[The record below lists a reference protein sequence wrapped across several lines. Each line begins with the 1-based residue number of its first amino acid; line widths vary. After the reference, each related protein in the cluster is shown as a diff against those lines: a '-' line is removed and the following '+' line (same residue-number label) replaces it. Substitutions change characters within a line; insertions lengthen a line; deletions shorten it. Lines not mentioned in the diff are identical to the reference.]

1 VAATSIL
8 MAWTELGPDGRIM
21 PLLEMEADG
30 GTLREDRKSGTFQ
43 RALARIYRRGS
54 LVARLRAPR
63 VEATLAA
70 HRVEARGGVVLT
82 SVQPEGLRVDADRV
96 AWLLDQSRVVAIG
109 RVRFVQTDAASGTRV
124 AEGGE
129 FRQATLDT
137 KRWRLTIP

>member
-1 VAATSIL
+1 
-8 MAWTELGPDGRIM
+8 
-21 PLLEMEADG
+21 
-30 GTLREDRKSGTFQ
+30 
-43 RALARIYRRGS
+43 
-54 LVARLRAPR
+54 